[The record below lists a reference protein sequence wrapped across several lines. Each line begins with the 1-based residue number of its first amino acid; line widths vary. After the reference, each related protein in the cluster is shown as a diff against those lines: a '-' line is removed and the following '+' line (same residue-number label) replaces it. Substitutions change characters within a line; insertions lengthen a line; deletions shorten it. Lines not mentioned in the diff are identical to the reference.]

1 MWVVVGCEVVVTAT
15 VLGGAVDPFLLHVL
29 TRGVGAGGE
38 GGRGGG
44 GGGRRGRE
52 EESGEGI

>member
-38 GGRGGG
+38 GGRGGR
-44 GGGRRGRE
+44 RRGWE